1 MSQDRKARPN
11 EPCPCGS
18 GKKFKKCHGKGKREH
33 QQLQGIVAKEAIIHR
48 LRDWPKAQAFAAEIA
63 DFYGDF
69 LKFHENTAYASSWY
83 NIRLKHKSDS
93 VSLQYAC
100 IKLSLSTH
108 RVAEALIHEL
118 LHLHV
123 PIRGYPSGEK
133 VSIPDELDY
142 YFDRISD
149 MYPKINNLLEH
160 ELNIEIF
167 LRLGFEKSNFLGRC
181 EPAPDYPALA
191 SKATPSQGYVEEV
204 DFSWWCLEY
213 LRHWIT
219 TRHGAGAEVARDA
232 DNALHWGSK
241 VHPELEETANKITE
255 LIESGQ
261 IKDSNQ
267 YPQQFNS
274 LLQLMKIPK
283 FTGWVAIQRYGDG
296 KPVATRLDVI

>member
-18 GKKFKKCHGKGKREH
+18 GKKFKKCHGKGKMEH
-33 QQLQGIVAKEAIIHR
+33 RQLQGIVAKEAIIHR
-48 LRDWPKAQAFAAEIA
+48 LSDWPKAQALAAEIA

-83 NIRLKHKSDS
+83 DISLKHKPDL

-108 RVAEALIHEL
+108 HVAEALIHEL

-123 PIRGYPSGEK
+123 PIRGYPTVEK
-133 VSIPDELDY
+133 VSIPYALKNY
-142 YFDRISD
+142 ATNIRD

-167 LRLGFEKSNFLGRC
+167 LRLGFKKSDFFGRFIL
-181 EPAPDYPALA
+181 APDYQAIA
-191 SKATPSQGYVEEV
+191 SKATSSQGYVEEIG
-204 DFSWWCLEY
+204 FPWWCLEY

-219 TRHGAGAEVARDA
+219 TRHGGGAEVARDA

-261 IKDSNQ
+261 IKNPNQ

-283 FTGWVAIQRYGDG
+283 ITGWVAIQRYGDG